1 MFFRLFLLFVFI
13 PAFEIYLLLNI
24 GSLLGALPTVG
35 LVLLTA
41 ILGAWLTRRAGLH
54 TLFRIR
60 ASLNAGIMPA
70 DELFDAFFILIAG
83 FLLITPGF
91 FTDGVG
97 FILLFP
103 PTRQYIKR
111 FIFSRLQKRKNLII
125 EYYE

>member
-1 MFFRLFLLFVFI
+1 MFFRLFLLFVSV

-24 GSLLGALPTVG
+24 GALLGVLPTVG

-41 ILGAWLTRRAGLH
+41 ILGAWLTRRTGLH
-54 TLFRIR
+54 TLVRIQ
-60 ASLNAGIMPA
+60 ASLNAGIMPT
-70 DELFDAFFILIAG
+70 DELFDTLFILIAG

-103 PTRQYIKR
+103 PTRQYVKC
-111 FIFSRLQKRKNLII
+111 FIFSRLQKQKNLKI
-125 EYYE
+125 EYDE